1 MYFCLER
8 EKLALF
14 IWTHDQTITEE
25 KGQELIK
32 KLTENGLNAEFR
44 KVEQTP
50 EKCAIYSAKNPLK
63 TIAEKINL

>member
-14 IWTHDQTITEE
+14 IWSRDQTITEE
-25 KGQELIK
+25 KGKELIN
-32 KLTENGLNAEFR
+32 KLNQNGLNVEFR
-44 KVEQTP
+44 KVEQAP
-50 EKCAIYSAKNPLK
+50 EKCAVYSAKNPLQ